1 MDIQLIQGQFSGKD
15 ALDIITQMVQIKIR
29 FQESKISHL
38 SNEEDIKVREKKI
51 QALQNE
57 LHKVRNY
64 LADTGRQLSVHSE
77 INLSNADV

>member
-15 ALDIITQMVQIKIR
+15 ALDIITQMVQIKIK

-51 QALQNE
+51 QSLQNE
-57 LHKVRNY
+57 LHKVRKY
-64 LADTGRQLSVHSE
+64 LEQTGGELNIQSE
-77 INLSNADV
+77 ISVSTVH